1 MVVVGILLVLAVQ
14 HHLALIKGIEML
26 IIMFTCAV
34 FLLLYLKIFCSY
46 CFSIFYFLYFVAY
59 SVLYSVFHYFIS
71 FLLCFILQ
79 LFNQS
84 CWWG

>member
-1 MVVVGILLVLAVQ
+1 MVGILLVLAVQ

-34 FLLLYLKIFCSY
+34 IFITLLKNFCSY
-46 CFSIFYFLYFVAY
+46 CFVIFYFLYVIAY
-59 SVLYSVFHYFIS
+59 SLLYSVFHYFIS